1 MVKKNTKDSR
11 SIASLDVDAD
21 ADIDEN
27 SIKKKPRV
35 ADSVDVSPKNT
46 KRVKGSNI
54 EGEGSRLKKVDST
67 TNLAVSTNRNN
78 RNSSQEPTQ
87 SQSDLQPVRRAGIL
101 GKSPSVKALHQGSS
115 TESKARLQSLEG
127 STIIEE
133 TPLDEQN
140 NADAINQSH

>member
-1 MVKKNTKDSR
+1 VVKKNSKEIR

-27 SIKKKPRV
+27 SVKKKPRV
-35 ADSVDVSPKNT
+35 VDSVDVSPKNT

-54 EGEGSRLKKVDST
+54 ESEGSRLKKVDST
-67 TNLAVSTNRNN
+67 TNLAVITNRNN

-101 GKSPSVKALHQGSS
+101 GKSPSVKALH
-115 TESKARLQSLEG
+115 
-127 STIIEE
+127 
-133 TPLDEQN
+133 
-140 NADAINQSH
+140 